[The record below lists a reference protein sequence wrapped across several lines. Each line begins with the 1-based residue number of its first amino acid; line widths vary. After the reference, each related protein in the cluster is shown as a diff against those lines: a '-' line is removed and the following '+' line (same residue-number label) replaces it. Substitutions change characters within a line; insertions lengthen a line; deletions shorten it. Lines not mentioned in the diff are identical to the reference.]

1 MTIHAGIKRA
11 EECFRK
17 GGMVDFGNL
26 SQLSIYYD
34 AHPSV
39 MKERIR
45 QFNWADQLERRRHKP
60 AVVRHKHERLKYRV
74 LTFIG
79 KNYTAGRQIMSF
91 KNYRLV
97 SR

>member
-1 MTIHAGIKRA
+1 
-11 EECFRK
+11 
-17 GGMVDFGNL
+17 
-26 SQLSIYYD
+26 
-34 AHPSV
+34 

-74 LTFIG
+74 LTFIEQ
-79 KNYTAGRQIMSF
+79 NFFAGRQIMSF